1 MSVFGKRRASRLAAT
16 ALLLL
21 PAWGQARDLTEILR
35 EKGVLTKEE
44 AAEIEESNAATSA
57 TASTSGAPP
66 LPEWV
71 SKLTPFG
78 DVRLRNESFFRK
90 DDPDRVRQRFRLRF
104 GAKVKINDE
113 TELGFRLA
121 TGATGELISNNQTFD
136 DTFQFKDFN
145 ITNAFIKVAP
155 AKSFGWARPYVHVW
169 GGKFDIPLYNPPTP
183 TGLVFDRDLA
193 PEGGF
198 ESLRL
203 AESADGVLRGL
214 FLNFG
219 QWVFEESSRTGDSA
233 IFAFQGATSLALAEG
248 VLWNL
253 GVGDYHLQKP
263 STIAVAKGRNATIV
277 VTNAVRLSDGS
288 ILSGRAIDATRLGE
302 DAEGNPL
309 TIEGYVSDFNLVNA
323 GTDLAI
329 STGLPSWPLKLF
341 FDYVVNTEAVGSEDT
356 GYEGGFQIGLDKDP
370 GDLAFTYAWE
380 HLETDAVISAF
391 SESDF
396 GPDGGTNSEGHILR
410 LNYVLLKNLALTSTA
425 YITEPI
431 DEVEG
436 RNPETSYRWQVDVT
450 AKF

>member
-1 MSVFGKRRASRLAAT
+1 MRPRMSGL
-16 ALLLL
+16 ALLALVSV
-21 PAWGQARDLTEILR
+21 PAVASARDLSEILR

-44 AAEIEESNAATSA
+44 AAEVKESKA
-57 TASTSGAPP
+57 TAAAAPAGP
-66 LPEWV
+66 ALPEWL
-71 SKLTPFG
+71 SKVTPFG

-90 DDPDRVRQRFRLRF
+90 DDPDRVRQRFRLRL

-113 TELGFRLA
+113 TELGLRLA

-145 ITNAFIKVAP
+145 LTNAYIKVAP
-155 AKSFGWARPYVHVW
+155 AKAFGWARPYFHVW
-169 GGKFDIPLYNPPTP
+169 GGKFDVPLYNPPTP

-203 AESADGVLRGL
+203 VESTDGVLRGL
-214 FLNFG
+214 LLNFG

-233 IFAFQGATSLALAEG
+233 IFVFQGATTLAIADG
-248 VLWNL
+248 VLWSA
-253 GVGDYHLQKP
+253 GVADYHLQKP
-263 STIAVAKGRNATIV
+263 STIAVAKNRNNTIV
-277 VTNAVRLSDGS
+277 VSNAVRLSDGS
-288 ILSGRAIDATRLGE
+288 IVEGRAIDATRLGE
-302 DAEGNPL
+302 DADGEPI
-309 TIEGYVSDFNLVNA
+309 TIKGYVSDFNLVNA

-329 STGLPSWPLKLF
+329 ATPSPRWPVKLF
-341 FDYVVNTEAVGSEDT
+341 FDYVVNTEAEGSEDT
-356 GYEGGFQIGLDKDP
+356 GYEGGVQIGADKDP
-370 GDLAFTYAWE
+370 GDLSFVYAWE

-391 SESDF
+391 TESDF

-410 LNYVLLKNLALTSTA
+410 VNYVLLKNLALTSTA

-431 DEVEG
+431 DEVED

>member
-1 MSVFGKRRASRLAAT
+1 MSTRRARGLAVA

-21 PAWGQARDLTEILR
+21 PAWGEARDLAEILR
-35 EKGVLTKEE
+35 EKGVITKEE
-44 AAEIEESNAATSA
+44 AAELKESKAAAS
-57 TASTSGAPP
+57 TASASAGAAA
-66 LPEWV
+66 LPEWL
-71 SKLTPFG
+71 SKFTPFG

-90 DDPDRVRQRFRLRF
+90 DDPDRVRQRLRLRF
-104 GAKVKINDE
+104 GAKVKVNDE

-121 TGATGELISNNQTFD
+121 SGSDGELISNNQTFD
-136 DTFQFKDFN
+136 DTFQFKNFS
-145 ITNAFIKVAP
+145 ITNAYIKVAP
-155 AKSFGWARPYVHVW
+155 AKSFGWARPYFHVW

-203 AESADGVLRGL
+203 VESTDGVLRGL

-233 IFAFQGATSLALAEG
+233 IFAFQGATSLALTDG

-253 GVGDYHLQKP
+253 GVGDYHVQKA
-263 STIAVAKGRNATIV
+263 STIAVAKGRNSTIV
-277 VTNAVRLSDGS
+277 LSNAVRLSDGS
-288 ILSGRAIDATRLGE
+288 IIGGRAIDATRLGE
-302 DAEGNPL
+302 DADGEPL
-309 TIEGYVSDFNLVNA
+309 TIRGYVSDFNLVNA

-329 STGLPSWPLKLF
+329 STGLPKWPLKVF
-341 FDYVVNTEAVGSEDT
+341 FDYVVNTEAIGGEDT
-356 GYEGGFQIGLDKDP
+356 GYEGGFQIGADKDP
-370 GDLAFTYAWE
+370 GDFAFIYAWE

-391 SESDF
+391 TESDF

-410 LNYVLLKNLALTSTA
+410 VNYVLLKNLALTSTA

>member
-1 MSVFGKRRASRLAAT
+1 MTSAMSRLAAVAFVLAPT
-16 ALLLL
+16 IAS
-21 PAWGQARDLTEILR
+21 ARDLSEILR

-44 AAEIEESNAATSA
+44 AAEVKESKAAAASA
-57 TASTSGAPP
+57 GPV
-66 LPEWV
+66 LPDWLSNV
-71 SKLTPFG
+71 TPFG

-90 DDPDRVRQRFRLRF
+90 NDPDRVRQRFRLRF

-121 TGATGELISNNQTFD
+121 SGAAGELISNNQTFD
-136 DTFQFKDFN
+136 DTFTFKEIS
-145 ITNAFIKVAP
+145 ITNAYLKLAP
-155 AKSFGWARPYVHVW
+155 ASSFGWARPYFHLW
-169 GGKFDIPLYNPPTP
+169 GGKFDVPLYNPPTP

-203 AESADGVLRGL
+203 VESTDGVLRGL

-233 IFAFQGATSLALAEG
+233 IFAFQGATTLAVADG
-248 VLWNL
+248 VLWSA
-253 GVGDYHLQKP
+253 GIADYHLQKP
-263 STIAVAKGRNATIV
+263 STIAVAKNQNNTIV
-277 VTNAVRLSDGS
+277 VSNAVRLSDGS
-288 ILSGRAIDATRLGE
+288 IVEGRAIDATRLGE
-302 DAEGNPL
+302 DETGEPI
-309 TIEGYVSDFNLVNA
+309 TIQSYVSDFNLVNA

-329 STGLPSWPLKLF
+329 ATQSPKWPVKLF
-341 FDYVVNTEAVGSEDT
+341 FDYVVNTEAAGSGDT
-356 GYEGGFQIGLDKDP
+356 GYEGGVQIGAEKDP
-370 GDLAFTYAWE
+370 GDLYFTYAWE

-391 SESDF
+391 TESDF

-410 LNYVLLKNLALTSTA
+410 VGYVLLKNLALTSTA

-431 DEVEG
+431 EDVEG
-436 RNPETSYRWQVDVT
+436 RSTETSYRWQVDVT